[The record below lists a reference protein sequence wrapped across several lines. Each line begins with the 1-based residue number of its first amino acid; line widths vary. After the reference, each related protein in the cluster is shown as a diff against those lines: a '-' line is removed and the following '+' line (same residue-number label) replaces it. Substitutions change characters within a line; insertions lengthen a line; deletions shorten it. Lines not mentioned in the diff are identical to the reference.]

1 MRADRPSWIALGPC
15 LAAFLAATG
24 CVVGRPGGM
33 LEARS
38 LGPEP
43 VVLRGRF
50 ATAYYTDEAGP
61 ETTLFFSDVP
71 FDDLV
76 HGRLDHGHVV
86 RLDLLWVPL
95 AGETPVDRS
104 AANVSIRYVVIADG
118 EVGVYAGA
126 GFAWPRGEAGDRSLG
141 LTMVGGSLTLL
152 EHSEGFRDLLSP
164 AEITGEVTALLD
176 QRRTSQM
183 RFAVSQIV
191 TNALNRTR
199 LVEGEGFPVAGCRFP
214 VSRIAHRFASIPT
227 GNWQL
232 ATDYFFPPGPL
243 ISSILTRR

>member
-1 MRADRPSWIALGPC
+1 MMRAGRPSWTALGPC
-15 LAAFLAATG
+15 LAGLLAATG
-24 CVVGRPGGM
+24 CVGGRPGGS

-43 VVLRGRF
+43 VVLRGHF
-50 ATAYYTDEAGP
+50 ATAYYTDQAGP

-126 GFAWPRGEAGDRSLG
+126 GFAWPRGAAGDRTLG
-141 LTMVGGSLTLL
+141 INMVGGSLTLL

-164 AEITGEVTALLD
+164 AEVTGEVTALLD
-176 QRRTSQM
+176 QRRTRQM
-183 RFAVSQIV
+183 RYAVSQIV

-199 LVEGEGFPVAGCRFP
+199 LVHGDADRERE
-214 VSRIAHRFASIPT
+214 SES
-227 GNWQL
+227 
-232 ATDYFFPPGPL
+232 L
-243 ISSILTRR
+243 ISLILTRR